1 MLCNEYQET
10 GGMGSKGEESRNV
23 GREAIQDLSHNNG
36 VIWVGMDGG
45 GGLWTNKLV
54 LGIYSYSIDIIV

>member
-1 MLCNEYQET
+1 
-10 GGMGSKGEESRNV
+10 MGSKGEESRNV

-45 GGLWTNKLV
+45 GGRVMDQQTGSWNLQLFH
-54 LGIYSYSIDIIV
+54 